1 MVSPEIIRRYPFFS
15 GLSMDQVISLAKV
28 ADEVEVPGGHYFHLE
43 GDELKSFYL
52 ILEGEVNV
60 ITTLPQKDR
69 EVVVS
74 TLGTGDVFGWS
85 GLVPPHS
92 ATAGAKS
99 AIPTRLIAFNC
110 DVLLNLFEEDCRFGY
125 TMMLKIAQ
133 LIRERLNDLRIETIA
148 YIAS

>member
-15 GLSMDQVISLAKV
+15 GLSMDQVVTLAKV
-28 ADEVEVPGGHYFHLE
+28 ADEIEVPGSHYLHLE
-43 GDELKSFYL
+43 GDELKSFFL

-60 ITTLPQKDR
+60 ITSLPQKGK
-69 EVVVS
+69 EVVIS
-74 TLGTGDVFGWS
+74 TLGAGDVFGWS

-99 AIPTRLIAFNC
+99 AIPTRLLAFDC
-110 DVLLNLFEEDCRFGY
+110 QELLELFEEDCHFGY
-125 TMMLKIAQ
+125 AMMLKIAQ

>member
-1 MVSPEIIRRYPFFS
+1 MVSPEIIRRYAFFS
-15 GLSMDQVISLAKV
+15 GLSMDQVVSLAKV
-28 ADEVEVPGGHYFHLE
+28 ADDITVPGGHYFHLE
-43 GDELKSFYL
+43 GDELKAFYI

-69 EVVVS
+69 EVVIS
-74 TLGTGDVFGWS
+74 TLGAGDVFGWS

-92 ATAGAKS
+92 ATAGAKT
-99 AIPTRLIAFNC
+99 AIPSRLLAFDC
-110 DVLLNLFEEDCRFGY
+110 QELLKIFDEDCRFGY